1 MKISRIRLLLVTAL
15 AWLTLASVTTVLAAK
30 PTVETFHNEGSFV
43 AADCGSFLAL
53 EDFVE
58 DIRVTTFFDK
68 AGEPVKVAVHVNFN
82 GILTNSVTG
91 KTLRDPGHF
100 TIFEDLQQGTVT
112 YVGLVFGITV
122 PGEGIAV
129 LDAGKVVFLGADVE
143 ENVIFEAGPHQFLH
157 EGEALICAA
166 LD

>member
-1 MKISRIRLLLVTAL
+1 
-15 AWLTLASVTTVLAAK
+15 
-30 PTVETFHNEGSFV
+30 
-43 AADCGSFLAL
+43 SFLAT

-58 DIRVTTFFDK
+58 DVRVTTFFDN
-68 AGEPVKVAVHVNFN
+68 AGDPVRVQVHVNFD

-91 KTLRDPGHF
+91 QTLSDPGHF
-100 TIFEDLQQGTVT
+100 TITYDLQEDTIT
-112 YVGLVFGITV
+112 YIGLVFGITI
-122 PGEGIAV
+122 PGQGIAV
-129 LDAGKVVFLGADVE
+129 LDAGKVVFQGEDVE